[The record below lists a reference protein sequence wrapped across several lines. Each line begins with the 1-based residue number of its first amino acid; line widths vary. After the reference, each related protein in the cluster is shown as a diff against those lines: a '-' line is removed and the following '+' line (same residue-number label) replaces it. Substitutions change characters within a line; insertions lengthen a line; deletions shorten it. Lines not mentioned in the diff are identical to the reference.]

1 MTAYTGDLAEESDQA
16 KVTLGGIIQG
26 SRRVVTRAG
35 STMLVATLE
44 DLQGSVEVVVFP
56 KVFAE
61 TANAWADD
69 TVVLVSGRVDHRDEA
84 AQVLCEAVHC
94 LGGRGSH
101 GAGCLRRGTRSAAAQ
116 PWAGVVDARRG
127 WREWQRR

>member
-1 MTAYTGDLAEESDQA
+1 M
-16 KVTLGGIIQG
+16 
-26 SRRVVTRAG
+26 TRAG

-69 TVVLVSGRVDHRDEA
+69 SVVLVSGRVDRRDEA
-84 AQVLCEAVHC
+84 AQLLCEAVHAWDDAARM
-94 LGGRGSH
+94 GPVAF
-101 GAGCLRRGTRSAAAQ
+101 GAERDRLNCA
-116 PWAGVVDARRG
+116 AGVAGVWTPAGGGANGNGGSGAPVPAPATADP
-127 WREWQRR
+127 